1 MTRESNAKNSVSSA
15 TDRYREADFCLPRAR
30 GHLGGQ
36 RQCLRVDIF
45 PDLLLH
51 EETAGCGDVYGVGA
65 VGGAQLQH
73 DVFEV
78 GFYGGL

>member
-45 PDLLLH
+45 PDREQKWNLLFRRELRI
-51 EETAGCGDVYGVGA
+51 
-65 VGGAQLQH
+65 
-73 DVFEV
+73 
-78 GFYGGL
+78 